1 MTLLHSQP
9 CLVLTDR
16 SGDLGW
22 LGQFNDIATARTAM
36 ADWLAAEDRDDE
48 DAAFILP
55 VIGFGRPGLSIGAEG

>member
-16 SGDLGW
+16 GGEIGW
-22 LGQFNDIATARTAM
+22 LGQFTDITTARDAM
-36 ADWLAAEDRDDE
+36 DAWLTAEDRDDE

-55 VIGFGRPGLSIGAEG
+55 ILGFGRPAMEG